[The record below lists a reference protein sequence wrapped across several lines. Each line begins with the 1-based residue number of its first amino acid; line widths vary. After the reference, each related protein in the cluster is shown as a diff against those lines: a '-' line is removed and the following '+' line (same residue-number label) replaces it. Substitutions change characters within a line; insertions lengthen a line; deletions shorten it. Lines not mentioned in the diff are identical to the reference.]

1 MKQGLL
7 LTPGAARAAYQVGA
21 VEVLV
26 KEGGLRFD
34 VIAASSV
41 GALNGGFVATG
52 QVERLAEL
60 WGGWRT
66 RDILGPD
73 WGALL
78 RGAVLW
84 ATNLMHNRPQ
94 KEKVIDPH
102 LDESR
107 LLPGV
112 RFRFNLA
119 NLTAGRQDILEWP
132 GAPIP
137 LAEGVNASVAV
148 PAAIRPAEMLD
159 SQYADGL
166 TIDGFAAEALIL
178 GTGIERLFVVGVAPR
193 RPDTSRLRTAYGVML
208 RAMEANQYSETTL
221 GLRRSEQ
228 ANTVIR
234 TWEEDRARIEEAF
247 SSVPDANK
255 REALLEKA
263 ARIYKGAG
271 FPYSRPPVELIT
283 ILPERSTPMFFTNY
297 RPRRSRALLEEGRRD
312 ARLVLA
318 ELDKDSRRA
327 EADGSRS

>member
-26 KEGGLRFD
+26 REGGLRFD

-73 WGALL
+73 WATLL

-84 ATNLMHNRPQ
+84 APNLMHNRPQ
-94 KEKVIDPH
+94 KEKVIEPH
-102 LDESR
+102 LQESR

-119 NLTAGRQDILEWP
+119 NLTSGGQDVFEWP
-132 GAPIP
+132 GAPMP

-148 PAAIRPAEMLD
+148 PAAIRPAEMLN

-166 TIDGFAAEALIL
+166 TIDGFAAEALIF

-193 RPDTSRLRTAYGVML
+193 SPDTSKLRTAYGVML

-221 GLRRSEQ
+221 GLRRAEET
-228 ANTVIR
+228 NTVIR
-234 TWEEDRARIEEAF
+234 SWEDDRRRTEEAL
-247 SSVPDANK
+247 SSVPDPEK
-255 REALLEKA
+255 RKALLEEA
-263 ARIYKGAG
+263 ARVYDGAG
-271 FPYSRPPVELIT
+271 FPYSRPAVELIP

-297 RPRRSRALLEEGRRD
+297 LPRRSRALLEEGRRD
-312 ARLVLA
+312 ARRILE
-318 ELDKDSRRA
+318 ELDDASPRA
-327 EADGSRS
+327 EAGN

>member
-60 WGGWRT
+60 WGGWKT

-73 WGALL
+73 WGTLL

-84 ATNLMHNRPQ
+84 APNLMHNRPQ
-94 KEKVIDPH
+94 KENVIYPH
-102 LDESR
+102 LQESR

-119 NLTAGRQDILEWP
+119 NLTGGRQEVFEWP
-132 GAPIP
+132 GAPIS

-148 PAAIRPAEMLD
+148 PAAIRPAELLG

-178 GTGIERLFVVGVAPR
+178 GTGIERLFIVGVAPR
-193 RPDTSRLRTAYGVML
+193 SPETSRLRSAYGVML
-208 RAMEANQYSETTL
+208 RAMEINQYSETHL
-221 GLRRSEQ
+221 GIRRARE
-228 ANTVIR
+228 ANALIR
-234 TWEEDRARIEEAF
+234 AWEEDRRQIEEAF
-247 SSVPDANK
+247 SAVPDVKK
-255 REALLEKA
+255 REALLTEA
-263 ARIYKGAG
+263 ADIYAGSG
-271 FPYSRPPVELIT
+271 FPYSRPAVELIT
-283 ILPERSTPMFFTNY
+283 ILPQRSTPMFFTNY
-297 RPRRSRALLEEGRRD
+297 QPRRSRALLDEGRRD

-318 ELDKDSRRA
+318 ELEKESSRT
-327 EADGSRS
+327 EAGD

>member
-26 KEGGLRFD
+26 KEGGLHFD

-41 GALNGGFVATG
+41 GALNGAFVATG

-60 WGGWRT
+60 WGGWKT

-73 WGALL
+73 WAALL

-84 ATNLMHNRPQ
+84 APNLMHNRPQ

-102 LDESR
+102 LQESR

-119 NLTAGRQDILEWP
+119 NLTGGRPEVFEWP
-132 GAPIP
+132 GAPIS

-148 PAAIRPAEMLD
+148 PAAIRPAELLE

-178 GTGIERLFVVGVAPR
+178 GTGIERLFIVGVAPHS
-193 RPDTSRLRTAYGVML
+193 PETSRLRSAYGVML
-208 RAMEANQYSETTL
+208 RAMEANQYSETHL
-221 GLRRSEQ
+221 GIRRARE
-228 ANTVIR
+228 ANAFIR
-234 TWEEDRARIEEAF
+234 DWEEDRRQIEEAF
-247 SSVPDANK
+247 SAVPDAEK
-255 REALLEKA
+255 REALLEEA
-263 ARIYKGAG
+263 ADVYAGSG
-271 FPYSRPPVELIT
+271 FPYSRPAVELIT
-283 ILPERSTPMFFTNY
+283 ILPQRSTPMFFTNY
-297 RPRRSRALLEEGRRD
+297 QPRRSRALLDEGRRN

-318 ELDKDSRRA
+318 ELEKESRRT
-327 EADGSRS
+327 EAGD